1 MDTLKDI
8 NISRNQIAS
17 FENTDFAAFTRLWVL
32 DISAN
37 GIDKFPIEL
46 TKCQNLRELRLI
58 NNNISEVPA
67 VFFDEENIRNSLQI
81 FIMNK
86 NPLKELHED
95 FTNLRQLEVLGVA
108 FTYIT
113 KLPPQI
119 IKLKKLRQIFV
130 QDTPLKT
137 PKLVLALRGVHAI
150 FEYFQSNKNEESK
163 VAEAQ
168 REVTKEPSNQ
178 KS

>member
-67 VFFDEENIRNSLQI
+67 EFFDEC
-81 FIMNK
+81 
-86 NPLKELHED
+86 
-95 FTNLRQLEVLGVA
+95 LGLSQVTVGTVQHVA
-108 FTYIT
+108 G
-113 KLPPQI
+113 
-119 IKLKKLRQIFV
+119 
-130 QDTPLKT
+130 
-137 PKLVLALRGVHAI
+137 LA
-150 FEYFQSNKNEESK
+150 S
-163 VAEAQ
+163 
-168 REVTKEPSNQ
+168 
-178 KS
+178 